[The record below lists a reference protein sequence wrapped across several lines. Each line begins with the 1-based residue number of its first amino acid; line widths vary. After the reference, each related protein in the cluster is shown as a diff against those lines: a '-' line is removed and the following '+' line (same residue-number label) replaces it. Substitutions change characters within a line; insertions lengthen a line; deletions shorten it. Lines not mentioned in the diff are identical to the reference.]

1 MEVNE
6 VTEKVI
12 GCLYQVSNTLGCG
25 FLEKVYENAGG
36 IEIAKAGLRVQQQ
49 FPIQVRYEGVV
60 VGDYFADLLVEELV
74 LVELKTVKAFDDVH
88 IAQCLNYLRATGLPV
103 CLLVNFYYPKLEIKR
118 IIPHDSWKAQ
128 RRYAKITTDKHG

>member
-6 VTEKVI
+6 ITEKII
-12 GCLYQVSNTLGCG
+12 GCLYQVSNSLGCG
-25 FLEKVYENAGG
+25 FLEKVYENASG
-36 IEIAKAGLRVQQQ
+36 IAIAKAGLRVQQQ

-88 IAQCLNYLRATGLPV
+88 TAQCLNYLRATGLPV
-103 CLLVNFYYPKLEIKR
+103 CLLVNFYRPKVEIKR
-118 IIPHDSWKAQ
+118 IVPHDSWKT
-128 RRYAKITTDKHG
+128 RKP